1 MLIHMPQQKPVQTCF
16 WMLVKSGKGKYG
28 AHEGILSTDK
38 NDLLF
43 QRFRMNYN
51 NDTEMFQKG
60 SCTCQQKVFC
70 PSIIREMFFNNNEKY
85 CYDEKKMILV
95 ACTSFSANGLQCRWS
110 KP

>member
-1 MLIHMPQQKPVQTCF
+1 MPQQKPVRTCF
-16 WMLVKSGKGKYG
+16 WMLVKSGKGEYG
-28 AHEGILSTDK
+28 AHEILK
-38 NDLLF
+38 
-43 QRFRMNYN
+43 RFRMNYN

-110 KP
+110 KPQPRTYLTV